1 MADTPEL
8 TDYLAPV
15 ADSPEKNRLLS
26 HVSRI
31 ESDNLNNRKY
41 KRPVTISL
49 KLKTDGESGKY
60 SEINQKLVF
69 L

>member
-15 ADSPEKNRLLS
+15 ANSPEKNRLLS
-26 HVSRI
+26 QVSRV
-31 ESDNLNNRKY
+31 ECGNLNNRKH
-41 KRPVTISL
+41 KRPVAISL

-60 SEINQKLVF
+60 SEIDQKLVF